1 MREGYPYM
9 EAMVCRL
16 KDSPEEYGC
25 RFMVDVPTSR
35 WPVLFL
41 YRPFVNGKLGEED
54 RTVAFRGYPVSQQ
67 GLESMS
73 GRGLLSTKDIAS
85 IPCMDRWMS
94 TGVVLMYDRNRDILS
109 VCPDGLYRLLNKG
122 NMMAEVE
129 GGVSR
134 VLNPEPRMRNMVT
147 DLDDRRFRMHGSSSG
162 GELIANN
169 VPVITVARRC
179 ILKANDGEVL
189 MKSSPGF
196 DVSAWGK
203 WYGRWTEGT
212 REDGTPPAAE

>member
-1 MREGYPYM
+1 MREGYRYM

-16 KDSPEEYGC
+16 KDSPREYGC

-41 YRPFVNGKLGEED
+41 YRPFVNGKPGKED
-54 RTVAFRGYPVSQQ
+54 RTVAFRGYPMSQQ
-67 GLESMS
+67 GLEPMS

-85 IPCMDRWMS
+85 IPCLDRWLS
-94 TGVVLMYDRNRDILS
+94 TGVVLMYDRNLDNLS

-122 NMMAEVE
+122 NMMAEVKD
-129 GGVSR
+129 GVSR

-147 DLDDRRFRMHGSSSG
+147 DLDDRRFRLHEASSG
-162 GELIANN
+162 RELLEDH

-196 DVSAWGK
+196 EVSAWGR
-203 WYGRWTEGT
+203 WYGQWTERT
-212 REDGTPPAAE
+212 REDGEPSAAE

>member
-1 MREGYPYM
+1 M

-16 KDSPEEYGC
+16 KDSPKEYGC

-41 YRPFVNGKLGEED
+41 YRPFVNEKPGYED
-54 RTVAFRGYPVSQQ
+54 RTVAFRGYPASQQ
-67 GLESMS
+67 GLKSMS

-85 IPCMDRWMS
+85 VPCLDGWMT
-94 TGVVLMYDRNRDILS
+94 TGVVLMYDRNLDNLS

-122 NMMAEVE
+122 NVMAEVK

-147 DLDDRRFRMHGSSSG
+147 DLDDKRFRVHDAQTGRQ
-162 GELIANN
+162 LIEEH

-179 ILKANDGEVL
+179 ILKANDGEVM

-196 DVSAWGK
+196 VVGDWRR
-203 WYGRWTEGT
+203 WYGDW
-212 REDGTPPAAE
+212 D